1 MGGGILLP
9 PLADS
14 LAPEQFHLLTNLPF
28 LGGCVR
34 TITGL
39 YHLHVRLW
47 RPERLWGLCLLLLA
61 SHPPYTCMCTH
72 TPSQHTP
79 LTYECAHTCIH
90 NPSQHTP
97 LIYACAHTCIHN
109 PSQHGDW
116 GAHACIHISSQH
128 GGQGRATGFGGLC
141 LPPIREQARNALKMS
156 DSPLIRVGKLEL
168 AG

>member
-9 PLADS
+9 PLAES
-14 LAPEQFHLLTNLPF
+14 LAPEQLHLLTNLPS

-39 YHLHVRLW
+39 YRLHVRLR
-47 RPERLWGLCLLLLA
+47 RPERLWGLCVLLLA
-61 SHPPYTCMCTH
+61 SRPPHTCVCIH

-79 LTYECAHTCIH
+79 LTY
-90 NPSQHTP
+90 
-97 LIYACAHTCIHN
+97 ACAHTCTHT

-128 GGQGRATGFGGLC
+128 GDQGGAAGFGGLC

-156 DSPLIRVGKLEL
+156 DSPLIRVGRLEL